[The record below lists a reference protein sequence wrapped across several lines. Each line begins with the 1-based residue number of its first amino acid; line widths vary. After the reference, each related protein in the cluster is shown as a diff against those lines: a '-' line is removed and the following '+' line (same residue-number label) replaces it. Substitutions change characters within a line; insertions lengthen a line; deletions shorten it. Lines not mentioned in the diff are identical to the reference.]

1 MRLGDHAASIL
12 VDGKVTVS
20 PSAAQATCWVALE
33 AGKICVTT
41 SRGGVKVDGTHCSC
55 GYIYPGCLGQQNTM
69 CSSPIVYGTKKRD
82 IVFYNL
88 ELSGTCLAFR
98 LYISKLPRGRGTIGG
113 PCSTAFRKGPP
124 PNFTTKRHEKT
135 EKNSPV
141 TVLGRVNWCSR
152 TSCVTSLVVGLDQKK
167 PAIVHAGMTSTL
179 HPTRIHPS
187 HLSSNTDWLTNGIA
201 PQYSD
206 IPLDIAV
213 PKNDT
218 SAVLG
223 RITLSEICMFLLSA

>member
-33 AGKICVTT
+33 AGK
-41 SRGGVKVDGTHCSC
+41 
-55 GYIYPGCLGQQNTM
+55 NTM

-88 ELSGTCLAFR
+88 ELSDFTYLSCQEDEALLEVPVPQHFGEIPLKIEQVHPANVQQAR
-98 LYISKLPRGRGTIGG
+98 GLHQILPLRGTRKLKKTLQSLCWAGFG
-113 PCSTAFRKGPP
+113 PEKARHSTRRHDFNLTPNQDPP
-124 PNFTTKRHEKT
+124 IPFVFKYR
-135 EKNSPV
+135 
-141 TVLGRVNWCSR
+141 
-152 TSCVTSLVVGLDQKK
+152 
-167 PAIVHAGMTSTL
+167 
-179 HPTRIHPS
+179 
-187 HLSSNTDWLTNGIA
+187 LTNGIA

-223 RITLSEICMFLLSA
+223 RITLSEAFKRLRDQVADPVQDIKLKRVKREHDMSEKCPPRSISGEVTDLT